1 MRNHFLRAKGV
12 TSTGGGGDS
21 GGGGGATCGANDS
34 GGTNEWAFTTARGYL
49 LAYEYDFTSS
59 IDTANKISYHAT
71 THNNKFFVRKITNT
85 GTISWNKQISCSDWT
100 YFIAR
105 KGHSL
110 SNGKQIFAGPAQYG
124 SGDFRVTVV
133 CINAD
138 STIEWCRS
146 LESTGTSDLNS
157 AASKAEI
164 FYLDVDGNDNIYLT
178 ATIAYNHTYKLSSS
192 GALSWFKIYKHQ
204 DENGSDLTNVN
215 KPAVTGMVVDNSYIY
230 TLYQR
235 RNHRYGFL
243 QVLNTSDGSEYT
255 KRWITNDST
264 FSDRDKYWDYII
276 KPYQAGHLTIDSSSN
291 LYVSYICKNSS
302 NYMQNLYLAKI
313 DSSLNSI
320 SWSKEYTISDY
331 YVGTG
336 FQAGAGIARTTGNGN
351 IIFAGLGIKVSNSQF
366 RNIIIGVFNSSGELS
381 WQRNITGYDDIYP
394 HPFRALNSLEG
405 DSADH
410 LYITSSL
417 PWTGS
422 LHGYTTYS
430 FYQMTGESLLKHT
443 TCSAPTANST
453 FFTSSAG
460 GSLPSGHT
468 GWSEFMD
475 DTLIGGEATGDFQ
488 ISSSAY
494 TNESSYIASISDF
507 TTTLSGY
514 FGLSATSHTLTVA
527 DISSSDDKKELD
539 YI

>member
-12 TSTGGGGDS
+12 TSTGG

-34 GGTNEWAFTTARGYL
+34 GGTNEWAFTTARGFL
-49 LAYEYDFTSS
+49 LAYERDFTSS
-59 IDTANKISYHAT
+59 IDTANNISYHAT

-100 YFIAR
+100 YFNAR

-110 SNGKQIFAGPAQYG
+110 SNGKQIFVGPAQYG
-124 SGDFRVTVV
+124 SSDFRVTVV

-138 STIEWCRS
+138 STIEWCKS

-157 AASKAEI
+157 SVGKAEI
-164 FYLDVDGNDNIYLT
+164 YFLDVDSNDNIYLT
-178 ATIAYNHTYKLSSS
+178 ATSTYNNTYKLSSS
-192 GALSWFKIYKHQ
+192 GALSWFKIYKHTN
-204 DENGSDLTNVN
+204 ESGSDLTSVN
-215 KPAVTGMVVDNSYIY
+215 KPYVTGMVVDNSYIY
-230 TLYQR
+230 TLYMK

-243 QVLNTSDGSEYT
+243 QVLNTSDGSVYT

-264 FSDRDKYWDYII
+264 FSDRDKYWNYTV
-276 KPYQAGHLTIDSSSN
+276 KPYQPSHLTIDSSSN
-291 LYVSYICKNSS
+291 LYVSYICNNSS
-302 NYMQNLYLAKI
+302 NYIQNLYLAKI

-320 SWSKEYTISDY
+320 AWSKEYTISDY
-331 YVGTG
+331 YLYTG
-336 FQAGAGIARTTGNGN
+336 FQGGAGIARTTGNGN
-351 IIFAGLGIKVSNSQF
+351 IIFAALGNKVSNSQYK
-366 RNIIIGVFNSSGELS
+366 NIIIGVFNSSGELS
-381 WQRNITGYDDIYP
+381 WQRNITGHDDQYP
-394 HPFRALNSLEG
+394 HPFRTINSLEG

-410 LYITSSL
+410 FYITTSL
-417 PWTGS
+417 PWTSS
-422 LHGYTTYS
+422 LHGNTSYS
-430 FYQMTGESLLKHT
+430 FYQMVGESLLKHT

-453 FFTSSAG
+453 FFSSSGG
-460 GSLPSGHT
+460 GSLPSGET

-494 TNESSYIASISDF
+494 TNESSYIANISDF

-514 FGLSATSHTLTVA
+514 YGLSATSHTLTVA

-539 YI
+539 HI